1 MILCLHKGEQIMTI
15 KQLRRKLRLTQ
26 SEFADK
32 VGVTRQT
39 VNGWETGYKNP
50 SFRSLRIIEKMFE
63 VKIKD

>member
-1 MILCLHKGEQIMTI
+1 MTI